1 MFLALLG
8 NAYKVNITAFQCD
21 EKRCWICG
29 LSDNSNSYSTTLHFA
44 WKSSPHIDP
53 VVKFAGPMEDDDEIT
68 MNEIIPW
75 RNLADAR
82 KSKARNYWKR
92 RQQFSQIKR
101 NKVKKKE
108 VKQES
113 LQDEFVSYNGKLLP

>member
-1 MFLALLG
+1 
-8 NAYKVNITAFQCD
+8 
-21 EKRCWICG
+21 
-29 LSDNSNSYSTTLHFA
+29 
-44 WKSSPHIDP
+44 
-53 VVKFAGPMEDDDEIT
+53 MEDDDEIT

-113 LQDEFVSYNGKLLP
+113 LQDEFASYNGKLLP